1 MNLEAVSAIA
11 ELIGV
16 IGIIGS
22 LVYLS
27 IQIRG
32 SNRVASAQAR
42 QSMSE
47 FVMSISTFRS
57 EHADRYA
64 KLESGI
70 ELSEGDLLFQFWGH
84 MQMMSFGEAYFQQF
98 ELGLMP
104 ESHWQGFSNWIDGY
118 IDSKGFND
126 FWEQDRA
133 SFSNDYVVW
142 VNDKM
147 ALRDRRSSS

>member
-1 MNLEAVSAIA
+1 
-11 ELIGV
+11 
-16 IGIIGS
+16 
-22 LVYLS
+22 
-27 IQIRG
+27 
-32 SNRVASAQAR
+32 
-42 QSMSE
+42 
-47 FVMSISTFRS
+47 
-57 EHADRYA
+57 
-64 KLESGI
+64 
-70 ELSEGDLLFQFWGH
+70 